1 MQLREKIAQLLLQ
14 QTKTRKNKNA
24 MKHSSKNTAKHG
36 FSLVEMLVV
45 IAVIGIIAAIAIPSI
60 ATVNAAATKAE
71 QQRNAQTVCSIFN
84 AGQSAGCAW
93 VTTTMAA
100 LFTDM
105 ITGRT
110 PASGPFSNQIF
121 KLPALSTMSAAD
133 VTGVQSHLAIDASTT
148 PNGLNYTP

>member
-1 MQLREKIAQLLLQ
+1 MQLREKIAQQLLQ
-14 QTKTRKNKNA
+14 QTKTTQDKKT
-24 MKHSSKNTAKHG
+24 MKHTSKNTIKHG

-71 QQRNAQTVCSIFN
+71 QQRNAQTICSIFN

-93 VTTTMAA
+93 VTTSLTA

-105 ITGRT
+105 TTGKT
-110 PASGPFSNQIF
+110 PASGPFSTQIF
-121 KLPALSTMSAAD
+121 KLPAISTMSAAD